1 MTEAE
6 SGSWICA
13 FWRRIGAYVLDSLLL
28 IAVGLLLGVFLE
40 SVFVAME
47 AWAVL
52 VGYSIALAYFGIM
65 NSAVAGGQ
73 TLAKKLLK
81 IRVVNAD
88 NGSISVARSLLRSAV
103 LQVPFYL
110 NGAVFSAESF
120 PSWLIYPLSMIV
132 FGGLFAIPYLYIF
145 NRITRQSLHDL
156 VAGTYVVNADA
167 ERQAP
172 EPVWRGHLLVVAVF
186 FTAALTVPAWMF
198 PQVESATVEN
208 LLAVQSALSDYPDV
222 ATAAVT
228 EGYTTVTS
236 STEGSRTTTYVS
248 SRVRLTIDNVE
259 NEALARQMAT
269 TVAAIYPGALE
280 TDMIQITLVYGY
292 DIGIASKWTTYN
304 HNFSTNVVESAQ

>member
-222 ATAAVT
+222 GIVTVT
-228 EGYTTVTS
+228 EGQTTVNSTQGS
-236 STEGSRTTTYVS
+236 STTTFVS

-269 TVAAIYPGALE
+269 TVIEVYPGALD
-280 TDMIQITLVYGY
+280 TDVIQVTLIYGY
-292 DIGIASKWTTYN
+292 DIGIASQWTTYD
-304 HNFSTNVVESAQ
+304 HNFSPDMLQPAQ